1 MAEPNRLVHEP
12 SPYLRQHAH
21 DPVDWYPWG
30 EDAFARARAED
41 RPVLLSIGYSTCH
54 WCHVMARESFR
65 DPEVAAFMNR
75 EFVNVKVDREERPDV
90 DAIYM
95 AALQAMTGSGGWPL
109 TMALTPSREPFFGGT
124 YFPPNDRPGT
134 PSFTRV
140 LTSLV
145 AAWRTR
151 RSDVEA
157 SAAELSSALRRLAAP
172 PVQGDGASL
181 AVQDLYGEA
190 LRRLARLEDHANGGL
205 GGAPKFPSHEALRLL
220 LESPEEA
227 AQGVAL
233 RALDAMSRGGIC
245 DQLGG
250 GFFRYAVDA
259 AWQVPHFEKMLY
271 DNAGLLRAYALAYAI
286 TGEARYS
293 VTAWR
298 IVDWLVREMRAPD
311 GAFYSALDAES
322 EGQEGRYYVW
332 TLTEFETVLEGM
344 PQSDVRLAAEHFG
357 VRAVGPVDG
366 ASVPRVAAT
375 VAELA
380 SANDRP
386 VDEVGLVVEEAAR
399 RLLGSR
405 SRRVRPGTDDKV
417 LSSWNG
423 LMIGALADAGVCLG
437 EPRLLD
443 LARAAAASLRATA
456 WVDGRLWHS
465 RRGEELRVEGLL
477 EDYAYLGLGLLALYR
492 ATFDAA
498 HLRWALRLA
507 DAVSERFG
515 DPDEGG
521 YFSTAVDAE
530 PLLVRPKG
538 FIDAATPSENAAAA
552 ELVWWAARYRDD
564 GEALAA
570 SEAAVAGM
578 GEAIAQAPQAF
589 ASSLS
594 LLKVQA
600 SPARE
605 VVVVGRRGEA
615 ALEAMLAEVHGGRS
629 RGLLILVL
637 DGSGGELAA
646 LPLAEG
652 RLGALERGAAEAF
665 VCEGGACR
673 LPVSTAGQLAEQLGA
688 GFGSSVSARK

>member
-1 MAEPNRLVHEP
+1 MAEPNRLEHEP

-30 EDAFARARAED
+30 EEAFARARAED

-65 DPEVAAFMNR
+65 DLQVASFMNR
-75 EFVNVKVDREERPDV
+75 EFVSVKVDREERPDV

-109 TMALTPSREPFFGGT
+109 TMALTPFGEPFFGGT
-124 YFPPNDRPGT
+124 YFPPQDRPGA
-134 PSFTRV
+134 PSFRRV

-172 PVQGDGASL
+172 PFQGDGPRRA
-181 AVQDLYGEA
+181 AQELYDEA
-190 LRRLARLEDHANGGL
+190 LRRLARLEDEANGGF
-205 GGAPKFPSHEALRLL
+205 GDAPKFPSHEALRLL
-220 LESPEEA
+220 LESSDA
-227 AQGVAL
+227 ASHDVAL

-259 AWQVPHFEKMLY
+259 AWRVPHFEKMLY
-271 DNAGLLRAYALAYAI
+271 DNAGLLRAYVMAYAL
-286 TGEARYS
+286 TGEARFS
-293 VTAWR
+293 LPARR
-298 IVDWLVREMRAPD
+298 IVDWLVREMRAPG
-311 GAFYSALDAES
+311 GAFHSALDAES
-322 EGQEGRYYVW
+322 EGREGRYYVW
-332 TLTEFETVLEGM
+332 TLTEFEAALEGM
-344 PQSDVRLAAEHFG
+344 PTSDVRLAAEHFG
-357 VRAVGPVDG
+357 VQAAGPVAG
-366 ASVPRVAAT
+366 ASVPRIAVTA
-375 VAELA
+375 AELA
-380 SANDRP
+380 SAYGRP
-386 VDEVGLVVEEAAR
+386 VDEVTLVVEEAAR
-399 RLLGSR
+399 RLLQSR
-405 SRRVRPGTDDKV
+405 STRVRPGTDDKV
-417 LSSWNG
+417 LTSWNG
-423 LMIGALADAGVCLG
+423 LMIGALADAGVYLR
-437 EPRLLD
+437 EPRLVE
-443 LARAAAASLRATA
+443 LAGAAAASLRATA

-492 ATFDAA
+492 ATYDGG

-521 YFSTAVDAE
+521 YFSTAVDSE

-564 GEALAA
+564 RAALAA

-578 GEAIAQAPQAF
+578 GEAIARAPQAF

-594 LLKVQA
+594 LLQLQA
-600 SPARE
+600 SRPRE

-615 ALEAMLAEVHGGRS
+615 ALEALLNEVRAYRR
-629 RGLLILVL
+629 RGLLVLVV

-652 RLGALERGAAEAF
+652 RLGALERGGAEAF

-673 LPVSTAGQLAEQLGA
+673 LPVGTAAELAELLGV
-688 GFGSSVSARK
+688 GNGPS